1 MNHTDYYVYAHRDLN
16 GVVFYIGK
24 GRLKRAYT
32 NNGRSFAWKEKTKE
46 GYTVEI
52 LYSNLTAEQ
61 AHTREKESIERPESD
76 WSLLNKRLPSKT
88 KPLEQKELL
97 DLLVYDETSPTL
109 LRWKV
114 DRFSGTNMKVKF
126 ASAGDVAGGE
136 MPDANGYTVIG
147 LFGKIY
153 KIHRVIFT
161 LLRGNIPEGYVIN
174 HKDGNRANNLIGNIE
189 ICTIAENTRR
199 TKFQRDCL
207 RHDNLSGVTGVY
219 KLHTKDGHT
228 YFVANWVENYKNM
241 HKCFPVHKLGETEAF
256 RLACEYRKQM
266 IEKLNSEGAGYSIA
280 G

>member
-24 GRLKRAYT
+24 GRLKRAYA
-32 NNGRSFAWKEKTKE
+32 NNGRSSAWKEKIKE

-52 LYSNLTAEQ
+52 LHSNLTAEQ
-61 AHTREKESIERPESD
+61 AHDLEKENIVSPRND
-76 WSLLNKRLPSKT
+76 WRLLNKRLPSKT
-88 KPLEQKELL
+88 KQLEQEELL

-114 DRFSGTNMKVKF
+114 DRYSGLNKKIKF
-126 ASAGDVAGGE
+126 ASAGAVAGGE
-136 MPDANGYTVIG
+136 RLDANGYTVIG

-174 HKDGNRANNLIGNIE
+174 HKDGNRANNLIDNIE
-189 ICTIAENTRR
+189 ICTIAENARR
-199 TKFQRDCL
+199 TKFQRDGL
-207 RHDNLSGVTGVY
+207 RDDNLSGVTGVY

-228 YFVANWVENYKNM
+228 YFAANWVENYKNRQ
-241 HKCFPVHKLGETEAF
+241 KLFPIHKLGESEAF

-266 IEKLNSEGAGYSIA
+266 IEKLNSEGAGYSVA
-280 G
+280 E